1 MTKIHY
7 REQDL
12 QIRCVKWFRVTYPQ
26 FAYLMFHP
34 KNEEAGGRNRAV
46 RAKKEGVQAGVSD
59 LVFLIPTQEYSFLC
73 IELKNGHKNSQTKEQ
88 KRFQRYVEAAGGKYV
103 LARSYDQTVEAV
115 TKYMDDVSCI
125 TWGAVNAVSKA
136 IDEELK
142 AEAKR
147 ELAKLINKQ

>member
-59 LVFLIPTQEYSFLC
+59 LVFLIHTQDYFALA
-73 IELKNGHKNSQTKEQ
+73 IELKDKKGRMRPAQ
-88 KRFQRYVEAAGGKYV
+88 KTFKRYFEAAGGKYV
-103 LARSYDQTVEAV
+103 TIRSFDDFVAEV
-115 TKYMDDVSCI
+115 TKYMDDVTPI
-125 TWGAVNAVSKA
+125 IFGAVNAVHNA
-136 IDEELK
+136 IEAEINEE
-142 AEAKR
+142 ARR
-147 ELAKLINKQ
+147 EMERILNKQ